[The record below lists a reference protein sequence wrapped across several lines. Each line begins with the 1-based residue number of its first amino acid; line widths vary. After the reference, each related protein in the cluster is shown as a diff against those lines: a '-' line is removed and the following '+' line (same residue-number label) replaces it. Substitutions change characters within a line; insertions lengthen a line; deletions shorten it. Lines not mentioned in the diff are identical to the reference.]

1 MDNKQLAIQDKNPRV
16 WRLPI
21 DELKSSTP
29 NSTILEQSQQEPT
42 SSNSMKTT
50 LNQESMQKALQN
62 ILVMKYLATQT
73 VRQHNKGKILSN
85 NHFHLSRYL
94 VEPQNIRKDF
104 DFLFFS

>member
-1 MDNKQLAIQDKNPRV
+1 MESKQLAIQDKNPRV

-29 NSTILEQSQQEPT
+29 NSTILEQSQQEPSS
-42 SSNSMKTT
+42 SSNMKAT

-85 NHFHLSRYL
+85 FTYSG
-94 VEPQNIRKDF
+94 I
-104 DFLFFS
+104 

>member
-1 MDNKQLAIQDKNPRV
+1 MDSKQLAIQDKNPRV

-42 SSNSMKTT
+42 SSSNMKAS
-50 LNQESMQKALQN
+50 LNQESMQKAIQN

-73 VRQHNKGKILSN
+73 VRHHNKGKIL
-85 NHFHLSRYL
+85 
-94 VEPQNIRKDF
+94 
-104 DFLFFS
+104 

>member
-1 MDNKQLAIQDKNPRV
+1 MDSKQLAIQDKNPRV

-73 VRQHNKGKILSN
+73 VRQHNKGKIPSKN
-85 NHFHLSRYL
+85 F
-94 VEPQNIRKDF
+94 I
-104 DFLFFS
+104 FSPT

>member
-1 MDNKQLAIQDKNPRV
+1 MDSKQLAIQDKNPRV

-29 NSTILEQSQQEPT
+29 NSTILEQSQQEPSS
-42 SSNSMKTT
+42 SSNMKAT

-85 NHFHLSRYL
+85 FTY
-94 VEPQNIRKDF
+94 PGI
-104 DFLFFS
+104 

>member
-1 MDNKQLAIQDKNPRV
+1 MDSKQLAIQDKNPRV

-42 SSNSMKTT
+42 SSSNMKAS
-50 LNQESMQKALQN
+50 LNQESMQKAIQN

-73 VRQHNKGKILSN
+73 VRQHNKGKILLNSN
-85 NHFHLSRYL
+85 QLLSR
-94 VEPQNIRKDF
+94 
-104 DFLFFS
+104 